1 MQSHIF
7 AALEKLGLSPQKRA
21 IHVQFSNP
29 ALNTQV
35 FLQRIDGE
43 HLINQGLS
51 AELIC
56 LSTDAL
62 IPLKNFLGA
71 QVAVDQVSDRGQLI
85 RTTGIITE
93 AVQGQSDGS
102 LTLYKLRVQDA
113 TSLWHKRRNSRVFMN
128 KSVPDVVQL
137 LFKEWQQKSPLFAT
151 ALSLDTSGLQREYD
165 VRPFMMQSNETDYDF
180 LTRLLRSE
188 GINWLIDETQNRV
201 MHASESIQPQKL
213 RLIDDNSQYSALA
226 RRSIRFHRSSAT
238 EQQDSITSFIA
249 QRSLQPTAVHVQRWQ
264 ADSLSQEE
272 GAGSV
277 QSSHQHSDNQ
287 DNASLGL
294 EQAWHASPAW
304 MQDLNGEDGA
314 TASGGSQ
321 IERLNQQ
328 LNQYHALQ
336 AKQFSAQSTVRD
348 THVGYWFELQEH
360 PEIDQHSGADAEF
373 LIVGKSFYN
382 QNNLPK
388 DLNTQVNQ
396 LIQQSQWSIKNLA
409 DEDERQAN
417 TLSLQR
423 RNIAFVP
430 EYHIEQHRPNAYAQ
444 RAKVVGPAGEEIHVD
459 EWGRIKVRFLFT
471 RSDDHS
477 HDGGAGSNDT
487 DTDSAWVDVLTPWAG
502 EGYGARFLPRIDE
515 IVVIDFFD
523 GNIDRPFVVGRI
535 HEGARNPTKFDN
547 KGQLPDTKKIAGIR
561 SKEVAGQG
569 FGQLRFDDTT
579 GQISTQLQS
588 SHGAAQLNLGKLS
601 HPKDKESSAD
611 RGEGFE
617 LRTDQWGAVRA
628 GQGLLVST
636 YKQDQAKGEHVDA
649 EVAKKQLESSHSNSK
664 ALSDIAKQQKT
675 DEIESLEQLKAF
687 AENIEQDIAKFK
699 KAILLLNAVD
709 GIALSTPEDIHL
721 SATGMINQVAADS
734 ISLSSQKNIVG
745 QALGKVSLFAA
756 QGGIKAIAAQS
767 KIEIQAQADAL
778 DILAKKGIVI
788 SSTEDKIEISSPK
801 EIVITGASS
810 QITLNGSGILAKTG
824 GKFEVNAGQHVFK
837 PASSVSTSAQ
847 LPASNPMKGALELLK
862 SYGGKDF
869 FSGTGFKV
877 IDALGKQ
884 VAGKLDGNG
893 FAQVTGIAPGP
904 AKVEFDKDPRSAW
917 DQASHFKR
925 DYQWAEKVVPGA
937 SDLIQNA
944 LGSLGKN
951 LTSQLKDNLFNLN
964 ADTLKNIG
972 KNALKDLGDQALG
985 QYKDQV
991 KNTALSAISSKL
1003 NLGLSAEQMANLGQ
1017 SAKGLS
1023 NGLSGFGL
1031 NNGIV
1036 SDSSAATMKNATP
1049 TVDANL
1055 VGREKSYSSS
1065 ALTYTETIRERPIA
1079 EVLASTQP
1087 KAQPKP
1093 AEVVPIVAKKPEAP
1107 VQPAPVDVSDED
1119 WVARKQY
1126 SSRYLSYSETT
1137 RQTKNNG

>member
-85 RTTGIITE
+85 RTSGIITE

-128 KSVPDVVQL
+128 KSVPEVVQL

-502 EGYGARFLPRIDE
+502 DGYGARFLPRIDE

-628 GQGLLVST
+628 GQGLLLST
-636 YKQDQAKGEHVDA
+636 HSQGQASGMHLDAQEAKQ
-649 EVAKKQLESSHSNSK
+649 QLEGSLNSSK
-664 ALSDIAKQQKT
+664 ALSEVAKNQQTDPLEVLDKIKGFIDSLSKT
-675 DEIESLEQLKAF
+675 DPKQADAF
-687 AENIEQDIAKFK
+687 KT
-699 KAILLLNAVD
+699 AVMVLASPNS
-709 GIALSTPEDIHL
+709 IALSTNEDIHI
-721 SATGMINQVAADS
+721 SADGQISQSASDS
-734 ISLSSQKNIVG
+734 INLSTQKSLIAHASKKI
-745 QALGKVSLFAA
+745 SLFAA
-756 QGGIKAIAAQS
+756 QEGLRAFAGKG
-767 KIEIQAQADAL
+767 KVEIQAQGDGADLIAR
-778 DILAKKGIVI
+778 KGIQI
-788 SSTEDKIEISSPK
+788 ISTEDTIYITSPK
-801 EIVITGASS
+801 EINLTAGGS
-810 QITLNGSGILAKTG
+810 QIKINGSGVFSTTG
-824 GKFEVNAGQHVFK
+824 GKFEAKAGQHQF
-837 PASSVSTSAQ
+837 
-847 LPASNPMKGALELLK
+847 
-862 SYGGKDF
+862 
-869 FSGTGFKV
+869 
-877 IDALGKQ
+877 
-884 VAGKLDGNG
+884 
-893 FAQVTGIAPGP
+893 VTGS
-904 AKVEFDKDPRSAW
+904 KKDYKIPFLPQISQGKAYSKKFIIK
-917 DQASHFKR
+917 D
-925 DYQWAEKVVPGA
+925 
-937 SDLIQNA
+937 SDN
-944 LGSLGKN
+944 N
-951 LTSQLKDNLFNLN
+951 LR
-964 ADTLKNIG
+964 KNINYFIFYENGDVESG
-972 KNALKDLGDQALG
+972 KTN
-985 QYKDQV
+985 
-991 KNTALSAISSKL
+991 
-1003 NLGLSAEQMANLGQ
+1003 
-1017 SAKGLS
+1017 S
-1023 NGLSGFGL
+1023 NGETHLIETDQSQKFYIHFDGKFENDLSFQEEIG
-1031 NNGIV
+1031 
-1036 SDSSAATMKNATP
+1036 K
-1049 TVDANL
+1049 
-1055 VGREKSYSSS
+1055 
-1065 ALTYTETIRERPIA
+1065 
-1079 EVLASTQP
+1079 
-1087 KAQPKP
+1087 
-1093 AEVVPIVAKKPEAP
+1093 
-1107 VQPAPVDVSDED
+1107 
-1119 WVARKQY
+1119 
-1126 SSRYLSYSETT
+1126 
-1137 RQTKNNG
+1137 

>member
-1 MQSHIF
+1 MMQSHIF

-85 RTTGIITE
+85 RTSGIITE

-128 KSVPDVVQL
+128 KSVPEVVQL

-502 EGYGARFLPRIDE
+502 DGYGARFLPRIDE

-628 GQGLLVST
+628 GQGLLLST
-636 YKQDQAKGEHVDA
+636 HSQGQASGMHLDAQEAKQ
-649 EVAKKQLESSHSNSK
+649 QLEGSLNSSK
-664 ALSDIAKQQKT
+664 ALSEVAKNQQTDPLEVLDNIKGFIDSLSKT
-675 DEIESLEQLKAF
+675 DPKQADAF
-687 AENIEQDIAKFK
+687 KT
-699 KAILLLNAVD
+699 AVMVLASPNS
-709 GIALSTPEDIHL
+709 IALSTNEDIHI
-721 SATGMINQVAADS
+721 SADGQISQSASDS
-734 ISLSSQKNIVG
+734 INLSTQKSLIAHASKKI
-745 QALGKVSLFAA
+745 SLFAA
-756 QGGIKAIAAQS
+756 QEGLRAFAGKG
-767 KIEIQAQADAL
+767 KVEIQAQGDGADLIAR
-778 DILAKKGIVI
+778 KGIQI
-788 SSTEDKIEISSPK
+788 ISTEDTIYITSPK
-801 EIVITGASS
+801 EINLTAGGS
-810 QITLNGSGILAKTG
+810 QIKINGSGVFSTTG
-824 GKFEVNAGQHVFK
+824 GKFEAKAGQHQF
-837 PASSVSTSAQ
+837 
-847 LPASNPMKGALELLK
+847 
-862 SYGGKDF
+862 
-869 FSGTGFKV
+869 
-877 IDALGKQ
+877 
-884 VAGKLDGNG
+884 
-893 FAQVTGIAPGP
+893 VTGS
-904 AKVEFDKDPRSAW
+904 KKDYKIPFLPQISQGKAYSKKFIIK
-917 DQASHFKR
+917 D
-925 DYQWAEKVVPGA
+925 
-937 SDLIQNA
+937 SDN
-944 LGSLGKN
+944 N
-951 LTSQLKDNLFNLN
+951 LR
-964 ADTLKNIG
+964 KNINYFIFYENGDVESG
-972 KNALKDLGDQALG
+972 KTN
-985 QYKDQV
+985 
-991 KNTALSAISSKL
+991 
-1003 NLGLSAEQMANLGQ
+1003 
-1017 SAKGLS
+1017 S
-1023 NGLSGFGL
+1023 NGETHLIETDQSQKFYIHFDGKFENDLSFQEEIG
-1031 NNGIV
+1031 
-1036 SDSSAATMKNATP
+1036 K
-1049 TVDANL
+1049 
-1055 VGREKSYSSS
+1055 
-1065 ALTYTETIRERPIA
+1065 
-1079 EVLASTQP
+1079 
-1087 KAQPKP
+1087 
-1093 AEVVPIVAKKPEAP
+1093 
-1107 VQPAPVDVSDED
+1107 
-1119 WVARKQY
+1119 
-1126 SSRYLSYSETT
+1126 
-1137 RQTKNNG
+1137 

>member
-85 RTTGIITE
+85 RTSGIITE

-128 KSVPDVVQL
+128 KSVPEVVQL

-502 EGYGARFLPRIDE
+502 DGYGARFLPRIDE

-628 GQGLLVST
+628 GQGLLLST
-636 YKQDQAKGEHVDA
+636 HSQGQASGMHLDAQEAKQ
-649 EVAKKQLESSHSNSK
+649 QLEGSLNSSK
-664 ALSDIAKQQKT
+664 ALSEVAKNQQTDPLEVLDNIKGFIDSLSKT
-675 DEIESLEQLKAF
+675 DPKQADAF
-687 AENIEQDIAKFK
+687 KT
-699 KAILLLNAVD
+699 AVMVLASPNS
-709 GIALSTPEDIHL
+709 IALSTNEDIHI
-721 SATGMINQVAADS
+721 SADGQISQSASDS
-734 ISLSSQKNIVG
+734 INLSTQKSLIAHASKKI
-745 QALGKVSLFAA
+745 SLFAA
-756 QGGIKAIAAQS
+756 QEGLRAFAGKG
-767 KIEIQAQADAL
+767 KVEIQAQGDGADLIAR
-778 DILAKKGIVI
+778 KGIQI
-788 SSTEDKIEISSPK
+788 ISTEDTIYITSPK
-801 EIVITGASS
+801 EINLTAGGS
-810 QITLNGSGILAKTG
+810 QIKINGSGVFSTTG
-824 GKFEVNAGQHVFK
+824 GKFEAKAGQHQF
-837 PASSVSTSAQ
+837 
-847 LPASNPMKGALELLK
+847 
-862 SYGGKDF
+862 
-869 FSGTGFKV
+869 
-877 IDALGKQ
+877 
-884 VAGKLDGNG
+884 
-893 FAQVTGIAPGP
+893 VTGS
-904 AKVEFDKDPRSAW
+904 KKDYKIPFLPQISQGKAYSKKFIIK
-917 DQASHFKR
+917 D
-925 DYQWAEKVVPGA
+925 
-937 SDLIQNA
+937 SDN
-944 LGSLGKN
+944 N
-951 LTSQLKDNLFNLN
+951 LR
-964 ADTLKNIG
+964 KNINYFIFYENGDVESG
-972 KNALKDLGDQALG
+972 KTN
-985 QYKDQV
+985 
-991 KNTALSAISSKL
+991 
-1003 NLGLSAEQMANLGQ
+1003 
-1017 SAKGLS
+1017 S
-1023 NGLSGFGL
+1023 NGETHLIETDQSQKFYIHFDGKFENDLSFQEEIG
-1031 NNGIV
+1031 
-1036 SDSSAATMKNATP
+1036 K
-1049 TVDANL
+1049 
-1055 VGREKSYSSS
+1055 
-1065 ALTYTETIRERPIA
+1065 
-1079 EVLASTQP
+1079 
-1087 KAQPKP
+1087 
-1093 AEVVPIVAKKPEAP
+1093 
-1107 VQPAPVDVSDED
+1107 
-1119 WVARKQY
+1119 
-1126 SSRYLSYSETT
+1126 
-1137 RQTKNNG
+1137 

>member
-128 KSVPDVVQL
+128 KSVPDMVQL

-396 LIQQSQWSIKNLA
+396 LIQESQWSIKNLA

-502 EGYGARFLPRIDE
+502 DGYGARFLPRIDE

-628 GQGLLVST
+628 GQGLLLST
-636 YKQDQAKGEHVDA
+636 HSQGQASGMHLDAQEAKQ
-649 EVAKKQLESSHSNSK
+649 QLEGSLNSSK
-664 ALSDIAKQQKT
+664 ALSEVAKNQQTDPLEVLDKIKGFIDSLSKT
-675 DEIESLEQLKAF
+675 DPKQADAF
-687 AENIEQDIAKFK
+687 KT
-699 KAILLLNAVD
+699 AVMVLASPNS
-709 GIALSTPEDIHL
+709 IALSTNEDIHI
-721 SATGMINQVAADS
+721 SADGQISQSASDS
-734 ISLSSQKNIVG
+734 INLSTQKSLIAHASKKI
-745 QALGKVSLFAA
+745 SLFAA
-756 QGGIKAIAAQS
+756 QEGLRAFAGKG
-767 KIEIQAQADAL
+767 KVEIQAQGDGADLIAR
-778 DILAKKGIVI
+778 KGIQI
-788 SSTEDKIEISSPK
+788 ISTEDTIYITSPK
-801 EIVITGASS
+801 EINLTAGGS
-810 QITLNGSGILAKTG
+810 QIKINGSGVFSTTG
-824 GKFEVNAGQHVFK
+824 GKFEAKAGQHQF
-837 PASSVSTSAQ
+837 
-847 LPASNPMKGALELLK
+847 
-862 SYGGKDF
+862 
-869 FSGTGFKV
+869 
-877 IDALGKQ
+877 
-884 VAGKLDGNG
+884 
-893 FAQVTGIAPGP
+893 VTGS
-904 AKVEFDKDPRSAW
+904 KKDYKIPFLPQISQGKAYSKKFIIK
-917 DQASHFKR
+917 D
-925 DYQWAEKVVPGA
+925 
-937 SDLIQNA
+937 SDN
-944 LGSLGKN
+944 N
-951 LTSQLKDNLFNLN
+951 LR
-964 ADTLKNIG
+964 KNINYFIFYENGDVESG
-972 KNALKDLGDQALG
+972 KTN
-985 QYKDQV
+985 
-991 KNTALSAISSKL
+991 
-1003 NLGLSAEQMANLGQ
+1003 
-1017 SAKGLS
+1017 S
-1023 NGLSGFGL
+1023 NGETHLIETDQSQKFYIHFDGKFENDLSFQEEIG
-1031 NNGIV
+1031 
-1036 SDSSAATMKNATP
+1036 K
-1049 TVDANL
+1049 
-1055 VGREKSYSSS
+1055 
-1065 ALTYTETIRERPIA
+1065 
-1079 EVLASTQP
+1079 
-1087 KAQPKP
+1087 
-1093 AEVVPIVAKKPEAP
+1093 
-1107 VQPAPVDVSDED
+1107 
-1119 WVARKQY
+1119 
-1126 SSRYLSYSETT
+1126 
-1137 RQTKNNG
+1137 

>member
-128 KSVPDVVQL
+128 KSVPDMVQL

-396 LIQQSQWSIKNLA
+396 LIQESHWSIKNLA

-502 EGYGARFLPRIDE
+502 DGYGARFLPRIDE

-628 GQGLLVST
+628 GQGLLLST
-636 YKQDQAKGEHVDA
+636 HSQGQASGMHLDAQEAKQ
-649 EVAKKQLESSHSNSK
+649 QLEGSLNSSK
-664 ALSDIAKQQKT
+664 ALSEVAKNQQTDPLEVLDKIKGFIDSLSKT
-675 DEIESLEQLKAF
+675 DPKQADAF
-687 AENIEQDIAKFK
+687 KT
-699 KAILLLNAVD
+699 AVMVLASPNS
-709 GIALSTPEDIHL
+709 IALSTNEDIHI
-721 SATGMINQVAADS
+721 SADGQISQSASDS
-734 ISLSSQKNIVG
+734 INLSTQKSLIAHASKKI
-745 QALGKVSLFAA
+745 SLFAA
-756 QGGIKAIAAQS
+756 QEGLRAFAGKG
-767 KIEIQAQADAL
+767 KVEIQAQGDGADLIAR
-778 DILAKKGIVI
+778 KGIQI
-788 SSTEDKIEISSPK
+788 ISTEDTIYITSPK
-801 EIVITGASS
+801 EINLTAGGS
-810 QITLNGSGILAKTG
+810 QIKINGSGVFSTTG
-824 GKFEVNAGQHVFK
+824 GKFEAKAGQHQF
-837 PASSVSTSAQ
+837 
-847 LPASNPMKGALELLK
+847 
-862 SYGGKDF
+862 
-869 FSGTGFKV
+869 
-877 IDALGKQ
+877 
-884 VAGKLDGNG
+884 
-893 FAQVTGIAPGP
+893 VTGS
-904 AKVEFDKDPRSAW
+904 KKDYKIPFLPQISQGKAYSKKFIIK
-917 DQASHFKR
+917 D
-925 DYQWAEKVVPGA
+925 
-937 SDLIQNA
+937 SDN
-944 LGSLGKN
+944 N
-951 LTSQLKDNLFNLN
+951 LR
-964 ADTLKNIG
+964 KNINYFIFYENGDVESG
-972 KNALKDLGDQALG
+972 KTN
-985 QYKDQV
+985 
-991 KNTALSAISSKL
+991 
-1003 NLGLSAEQMANLGQ
+1003 
-1017 SAKGLS
+1017 S
-1023 NGLSGFGL
+1023 NGETHLIETDQSQKFYIHFDGKFENDLSFQEEIG
-1031 NNGIV
+1031 
-1036 SDSSAATMKNATP
+1036 K
-1049 TVDANL
+1049 
-1055 VGREKSYSSS
+1055 
-1065 ALTYTETIRERPIA
+1065 
-1079 EVLASTQP
+1079 
-1087 KAQPKP
+1087 
-1093 AEVVPIVAKKPEAP
+1093 
-1107 VQPAPVDVSDED
+1107 
-1119 WVARKQY
+1119 
-1126 SSRYLSYSETT
+1126 
-1137 RQTKNNG
+1137 